1 MKIEVNWMQ
10 SSTFRGAVRIAVL
23 IFGCIGWWAGKDVTG
38 IILIGTG
45 INGML
50 GLATTDER

>member
-50 GLATTDER
+50 GFATTDGK